1 MRFSLKTLLLK
12 HNLLA
17 EEEFDSLAREAQN
30 KNISLLAYLLQQEKV
45 EEGQLLPLLARELGL
60 KFMAT
65 IPEDAVQ
72 VELVQKLPL
81 SYLKK
86 YNILPLSL
94 QDKRLSVVASLPF
107 LDNILSDLK
116 TVFQVDFIEI
126 NLCTRSEIITAINR
140 VFGQVEAEADEII
153 EDLDK
158 DSDDFLTELEQG
170 SIDLLDE
177 ADDAPIIKL
186 VNHILTRAVRTG
198 ASDIHIE
205 PYEHKLKVRFRLDGI
220 LYDFLSL
227 PRKIHAHLVS
237 RIKIMAGLN
246 IAEKRLPQDGRIE
259 IKIGNREVDLR
270 VSTLATSFGE
280 RIVLRLLEKGIR
292 LLAISDIGMG
302 NSDLTTLKK
311 LLNLTHGI
319 ILVTGPTGSG
329 KTTTLYAALSHINS
343 PDKNILTI
351 EDPIEYRLEGI
362 NQTQVNAKI
371 GLTFASALRSMV
383 RQDPDVILVGEIRDI
398 ETAEI
403 AIQAALTGHLVF
415 STLHT
420 NDAPGAITRLID
432 MGIEPFLVSSSVRA
446 ILAQRLVRILCPEC
460 KRAYVPSAFEK
471 EQMGLGPEQE
481 CTIFQAAGC
490 ENCLQTGYK
499 GRTAIFELMVLN
511 DELQSLILKSSDANV
526 IRNKAIQM
534 GMKTLRQDGI
544 DKVRQGITT
553 LSEVLRVAHL

>member
-17 EEEFDSLAREAQN
+17 EEEFGSLAREAQN

-270 VSTLATSFGE
+270 VSTLPTSFGE

>member
-1 MRFSLKTLLLK
+1 MRFSLKTFLLK

-17 EEEFDSLAREAQN
+17 EEEFDSLAKEAQN
-30 KNISLLAYLLQQEKV
+30 KNIPLLAYLLQQEKV
-45 EEGQLLPLLARELGL
+45 EESQLLPLLARELGIECRSE
-60 KFMAT
+60 

-72 VELVQKLPL
+72 VELVKKLPL

-86 YNILPLSL
+86 YNILPLSF
-94 QDKRLSVVASLPF
+94 QDKRLSIITNLPF
-107 LDNILSDLK
+107 LDNILLELK
-116 TVFQVDFIEI
+116 TVFQARSIEI
-126 NLCTRSEIITAINR
+126 SLCTRNEIITAINR
-140 VFGQVEAEADEII
+140 VYGQVEDEADEII

-158 DSDDFLTELEQG
+158 ESDDFLTELEQG

-186 VNHILTRAVRTG
+186 VNHILTRAVRSG

-220 LYDFLSL
+220 LYDFLTL
-227 PRKIHAHLVS
+227 PRKIHAHMVS
-237 RIKIMAGLN
+237 RVKIMAGLN

-270 VSTLATSFGE
+270 VSTLPTSFGE

-292 LLAISDIGMG
+292 LLALTDIGMEKD
-302 NSDLTTLKK
+302 DLATLKN
-311 LLNLTHGI
+311 LLNLSHGI

-420 NDAPGAITRLID
+420 NDAPSAVTRLID

-446 ILAQRLVRILCPEC
+446 ILAQRLVRVLCPEC
-460 KRAYVPSAFEK
+460 KEQYMPSAIEK
-471 EQMGLGPEQE
+471 EQLSLSQE
-481 CTIFQAAGC
+481 NNNVIYRAVGC

-511 DELQSLILKSSDANV
+511 DEIQSLILKSSDANV
-526 IRNKAIQM
+526 IRKKAMQM
-534 GMKTLRQDGI
+534 GMKTLRQDGME
-544 DKVRQGITT
+544 KVKQGITT

>member
-17 EEEFDSLAREAQN
+17 EEEFGSLAREAQN

-351 EDPIEYRLEGI
+351 EDPIEYRLE
-362 NQTQVNAKI
+362 
-371 GLTFASALRSMV
+371 
-383 RQDPDVILVGEIRDI
+383 
-398 ETAEI
+398 
-403 AIQAALTGHLVF
+403 
-415 STLHT
+415 
-420 NDAPGAITRLID
+420 
-432 MGIEPFLVSSSVRA
+432 
-446 ILAQRLVRILCPEC
+446 
-460 KRAYVPSAFEK
+460 
-471 EQMGLGPEQE
+471 
-481 CTIFQAAGC
+481 
-490 ENCLQTGYK
+490 
-499 GRTAIFELMVLN
+499 
-511 DELQSLILKSSDANV
+511 
-526 IRNKAIQM
+526 
-534 GMKTLRQDGI
+534 
-544 DKVRQGITT
+544 
-553 LSEVLRVAHL
+553 

>member
-17 EEEFDSLAREAQN
+17 EEEFGSLAREAQN